1 MHPPRGY
8 ATNQMSPV
16 LPLLLRRR
24 ASRKDYIMRT
34 DNLDGHA
41 AATAAARHFLY
52 KTIPPRA
59 RDVPSISAPRWV
71 MALLPLPN
79 VAGMVL
85 CSTGAQ
91 GTK

>member
-1 MHPPRGY
+1 
-8 ATNQMSPV
+8 MSPV

-59 RDVPSISAPRWV
+59 RDVPSISAP
-71 MALLPLPN
+71 
-79 VAGMVL
+79 AGSWL
-85 CSTGAQ
+85 CYHSPTWPEWYYVVPVHKGPS
-91 GTK
+91 K